1 MTQGPSSYFLWL
13 TLAVFF
19 GVLPAACAGADTTD
33 PDVQDAAADVADTM
47 TPS

>member
-1 MTQGPSSYFLWL
+1 MTRRPSSYLLWL

-33 PDVQDAAADVADTM
+33 GDVEDAAADATDTM
-47 TPS
+47 TAS